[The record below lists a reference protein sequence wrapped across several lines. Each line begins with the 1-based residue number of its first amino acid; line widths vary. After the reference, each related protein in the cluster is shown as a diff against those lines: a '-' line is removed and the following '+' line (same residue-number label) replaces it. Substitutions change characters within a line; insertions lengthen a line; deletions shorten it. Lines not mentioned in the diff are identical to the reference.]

1 MKNNIVAGTQKVQVE
16 MLKNHYALNT
26 TGIVEQPEGDGTT
39 TLFVSSYGTEDMRIK
54 IDDKTGK
61 AISAWVI
68 WDGED
73 IEITDKKLAQSLYSS
88 IIKEKKRA
96 AEMQQAS
103 DKLSIDYLIKTKEI
117 QSVVHQPETKD
128 TEKIFVS
135 LGDNEP
141 EIVILLDKTAGK
153 ALSVTTVI
161 DDEDVEI
168 TVPKL
173 ADSIYKA
180 VQKKTQSTKA
190 MQAGRGRGGK

>member
-1 MKNNIVAGTQKVQVE
+1 MKNNIVAGKQKVQVE

-26 TGIVEQPEGDGTT
+26 TSITEQPEGDGTT

-68 WDGED
+68 WDGEE
-73 IEITDKKLAQSLYSS
+73 IEITNKTLAQSLYSS
-88 IIKEKKRA
+88 ISKEKKRA

-103 DKLSIDYLIKTKEI
+103 DKLSIDYAIKTKELT
-117 QSVVHQPETKD
+117 SVVHQPESTNKE
-128 TEKIFVS
+128 TIFVS
-135 LGDNEP
+135 LGED
-141 EIVILLDKTAGK
+141 EIVVELDKKAGK
-153 ALSVTTVI
+153 AISVRAEI
-161 DDEDVEI
+161 DGESYEI

-180 VQKKTQSTKA
+180 VQKKTQSTKT

>member
-26 TGIVEQPEGDGTT
+26 ISITEQPEGDGTT
-39 TLFVSSYGTEDMRIK
+39 TLLVSSYGTEDMSIK

-68 WDGED
+68 WDGEE
-73 IEITDKKLAQSLYSS
+73 IEITDKTLAQSLYSS
-88 IIKEKKRA
+88 ISKEKKRA

-103 DKLSIDYLIKTKEI
+103 DKLSIDYAIKTKEVT
-117 QSVVHQPETKD
+117 SVVHQPESKNKET
-128 TEKIFVS
+128 IFVS
-135 LGDNEP
+135 LGED
-141 EIVILLDKTAGK
+141 EIVVELDKKAGK
-153 ALSVTTVI
+153 AISVRAEI
-161 DDEDVEI
+161 DGESYEI

-180 VQKKTQSTKA
+180 VQKKTQGTKA

>member
-26 TGIVEQPEGDGTT
+26 TSITEQPEGDGTT
-39 TLFVSSYGTEDMRIK
+39 TLLVSSYGTEDMSIK

-68 WDGED
+68 WDGEE
-73 IEITDKKLAQSLYSS
+73 IEITDKTLAQSLYSS
-88 IIKEKKRA
+88 ISKEKKRA

-103 DKLSIDYLIKTKEI
+103 DKLSIDYAIKTKELT
-117 QSVVHQPETKD
+117 SVVHQPETKD

-135 LGDNEP
+135 LGED
-141 EIVILLDKTAGK
+141 EIVVELDKKAGK
-153 ALSVTTVI
+153 AISVRAEI
-161 DDEDVEI
+161 DGESYEI

-180 VQKKTQSTKA
+180 VQKKTQNTKT
-190 MQAGRGRGGK
+190 MQASRGRGGK